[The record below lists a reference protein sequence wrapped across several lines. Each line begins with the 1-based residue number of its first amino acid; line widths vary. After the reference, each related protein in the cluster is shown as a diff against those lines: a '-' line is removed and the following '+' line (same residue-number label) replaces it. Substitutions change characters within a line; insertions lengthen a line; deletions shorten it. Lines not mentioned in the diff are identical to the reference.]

1 MLKKLLSFAGW
12 ALLLCIILLFSVAIT
27 IGLDE
32 SLYLAII
39 LWLAL
44 LLILLVFRA
53 AWSGVALIWK
63 KRNLS
68 RFYAPLQFSR
78 LEQVLYEHWRS
89 GSAVIKR
96 INRKRR
102 SVPWFLLMGERC
114 GKTTLMASARLPIMS
129 HQPEN
134 ERVVPTRTLR
144 WWFFKTAGFL
154 DISSYFLHGK
164 PAANAAWLKLA
175 NWCGKLTAPAG
186 VVVCVSCRDL
196 QTKSVLELHQQAR
209 QLRTQLEPVMK
220 SVRRKLPIYVVL
232 TECDQLDGFTLWAN
246 KLTEQQRQQ
255 ALGYSWR
262 KAPVADRQD
271 MTLLDPMFAS
281 LKQGIDLSRLSMMT
295 GALPDASL
303 SAMLNFS
310 HNLSLLKRPLHHYVA
325 ALCEPDAYFASGSLT
340 GIWLTASVERP
351 QQHQMRDALF
361 VQKLLSEVLPENSR
375 TRVQEAFRKH
385 QQWLDKW
392 AIPALTCVLTS
403 ALLFSAWETR
413 QLMVPVQGNTLPML
427 AQGVEHNEKW
437 MSSPLRFTPFIPLL
451 RQRHTALEA
460 EIAANYSGQVND
472 IHDQLK
478 AYRREFYSV
487 EPEQQRQMIL
497 ALAQSI
503 LTRHEMLK
511 GLAVRK
517 LADLPKMPG
526 ALRLISAHDT
536 LNENEQLVLERAILR
551 YGKQTSGIAAMQL
564 ILKEL
569 VNSDPQ
575 WRWLIADDS
584 QLNSLS
590 LTHFWPHSDSDKA
603 LSGIWLDEGQ
613 RVISQQ
619 IALIQQASGEEQT
632 LPVFTAFWKQWSG
645 LKQDAWLAYLL
656 VMARQEALSP
666 GQKAT
671 SAQLMAIAKG
681 QDPVAEFMRRAQRE
695 LAGVRDSEAHP
706 WLVEMRRINA
716 LQRSPVTFSW
726 LESVDDKEKSLRS
739 AIKRRVRGD
748 ATIPVVNSGDIASWQ
763 QWRGALDEAVNQ
775 AIAAHDHSPALTQGL
790 FNSGVVGETNP
801 LTTLWLTYTQLRKQ
815 MELPDNNV
823 GRGAVWALLESQLN
837 TLTANAMA
845 TSACWIEQNWQSKVL
860 QPLGHRAELRD
871 PKQQQEKAWRYLSDF
886 LQESAIN
893 VMKATT
899 MGLRAGEFHG
909 HSIPF
914 TSDFMHVVNYVV
926 EPDDLVL
933 MPEREQTRTHDE
945 ISRLEEQISLRET
958 QLASLEK
965 KALTVEVASLPA
977 TIPGGARLMPVGTQL
992 DLHCAT
998 RSSQLDSGNLRE
1010 EARFNWSPNQCSA
1023 VTLTVKFPGTDIKHR
1038 YFGDSAW
1045 TDFLADFDQGERA
1058 FALDEFE
1065 PAGVQS
1071 LKDLAIEKVLV
1082 RFSLRGQQ
1090 TVQSHW
1096 QQWKS
1101 LNNEVEMLREL
1112 RERTVRAS
1120 AQPSAAS
1127 LFPGKTRHVT
1137 DLGRHVRQLRNK

>member
-12 ALLLCIILLFSVAIT
+12 AMLLCIILLISVVIT
-27 IGLDE
+27 IWLDE

-39 LWLAL
+39 LWLAQ
-44 LLILLVFRA
+44 LLILLIFRA
-53 AWSGVALIWK
+53 AWSGVSLLWK

-96 INRKRR
+96 ISRKRR

-134 ERVVPTRTLR
+134 EQVVPTRTLR
-144 WWFFKTAGFL
+144 WWFFKTGGFL

-164 PAANAAWLKLA
+164 PAAKAAWLKLA
-175 NWCGKLTAPAG
+175 NWCGKITAPAG

-209 QLRTQLEPVMK
+209 QLRTQLEPVMR
-220 SVRRKLPIYVVL
+220 SVRRRLPIYVVL
-232 TECDQLDGFTLWAN
+232 TECDKLDGFTLWAN
-246 KLTEQQRQQ
+246 KLSEQQRQQ

-281 LKQGIDLSRLSMMT
+281 LKQGIDMSRLSMMT

-303 SAMLNFS
+303 GAMLNFS
-310 HNLSLLKRPLHHYVA
+310 HNLSLLQGPLHHYVA
-325 ALCEPDAYFASGSLT
+325 ALCEPDAYFASGSLA

-351 QQHQMRDALF
+351 QQHQTRDALF
-361 VQKLLSEVLPENSR
+361 VQELLSQVLPENST
-375 TRVQEAFRKH
+375 TRVPEAFGKR

-392 AIPALTCVLTS
+392 AIPALTGVLTC

-413 QLMVPVQGNTLPML
+413 QLMVPVKGNTLPML
-427 AQGVEHNEKW
+427 AQGVEYNEKW
-437 MSSPLRFTPFIPLL
+437 MSSPLRYTPFIPLL
-451 RQRHTALEA
+451 RQRHTALET
-460 EIAANYSGQVND
+460 EIAVNHNGQVND
-472 IHDQLK
+472 IYGQLK
-478 AYRREFYSV
+478 AYRREFYGV
-487 EPEQQRQMIL
+487 EPQQQRQMIL

-511 GLAVRK
+511 GLAVEK
-517 LADLPKMPG
+517 LVDLPRTPD
-526 ALRLISAHDT
+526 ALRLISAP
-536 LNENEQLVLERAILR
+536 ENLSEKEQLVLERAILR
-551 YGKQTSGIAAMQL
+551 YGNKTSGTAAMQL

-569 VNSDPQ
+569 VNSDPK

-590 LTHFWPHSDSDKA
+590 LTHFWPHSDSNKA
-603 LSGIWLDEGQ
+603 LSGIWLEEGQ
-613 RVISQQ
+613 RVITQH

-632 LPVFTAFWKQWSG
+632 LPVFSAFWEQWSG
-645 LKQDAWLAYLL
+645 LKQDAWLAFLL
-656 VMARQEALSP
+656 VMARHEALLP

-681 QDPVAEFMRRAQRE
+681 QDPVAEFMRSAQRE
-695 LAGVRDSEAHP
+695 LADVRENEAHP
-706 WLVEMRRINA
+706 WLAEMRRINV
-716 LQRSPVTFSW
+716 LQRSPGRFSW
-726 LESVDDKEKSLRS
+726 LESLDDKEKSLRS
-739 AIKRRVRGD
+739 ALRRMVRGD
-748 ATIPVVNSGDIASWQ
+748 ATMPVVNSGDVASWQ
-763 QWRGALDEAVNQ
+763 QWRGAVEESVNQ
-775 AIAAHDHSPALTQGL
+775 AIATHGHSPALTQGL
-790 FNSGVVGETNP
+790 FNTGVVGKPNP
-801 LTTLWLTYTQLRKQ
+801 LNTLWLTYTQLRKQ
-815 MELPDNNV
+815 MELPENNI

-845 TSACWIEQNWQSKVL
+845 TSACWIEENWQSKVL
-860 QPLGHRAELRD
+860 QPLGNRAEQRD
-871 PKQQQEKAWRYLSDF
+871 PKQQQEKAWRYVSDF

-893 VMKATT
+893 VMKATA
-899 MGLRAGEFHG
+899 MGLRAGDFHG

-914 TSDFMHVVNYVV
+914 TSDFMQVVNYVV
-926 EPDDLVL
+926 EPDDLAL

-977 TIPGGARLMPVGTQL
+977 TIPGGARLMPVGTRL

-998 RSSQLDSGNLRE
+998 GSSQLDSGNLRE
-1010 EARFNWSPNQCSA
+1010 EARFNWSPNQCNA
-1023 VTLTVKFPGTDIKHR
+1023 VTLTVKFPGADIKHR

-1082 RFSLRGQQ
+1082 RFGLRGQQ
-1090 TVQSHW
+1090 TVQAHW

-1101 LNNEVEMLREL
+1101 LNDEVETLKALREEQL
-1112 RERTVRAS
+1112 ERQRS
-1120 AQPSAAS
+1120 RQQPGY
-1127 LFPGKTRHVT
+1127 FQGKLATLPTSVAMC
-1137 DLGRHVRQLRNK
+1137 VN